1 MPRFGSSIRISA
13 TMLLVVFTVIT
24 TGCTE
29 TRSQPSWNFEG
40 TTDGDLPDGWVVEA
54 TNQKGDPAQWKVIQ
68 DATAPSGEMVLAL
81 VSPPKKVGSNFNICW
96 TESVIFQDGELEVDF
111 KALKGRIDQGGG
123 LMWRVKDKDNYY
135 IARFNPLEDNFRIYY
150 VHDGSRRKI
159 GDAHIALPAGK
170 WHTMKI
176 IQKGNKFEGYIN
188 GKKLVEGT
196 NDLFSEAGGI
206 GLWTKADAV
215 TSFDDLEVKPLQP

>member
-1 MPRFGSSIRISA
+1 MPRLGSSIRISA
-13 TMLLVVFTVIT
+13 TILLVVFSVIT
-24 TGCTE
+24 SGCTE
-29 TRSQPSWNFEG
+29 TRSQTSWNFDG
-40 TTDGDLPDGWVVEA
+40 TTDGNLPDGWKVEA
-54 TNQKGDPAQWKVIQ
+54 TNQKGEPAQWKVIK

-81 VSPPKKVGSNFNICW
+81 VSPPKKVGNNFNICW

-150 VHDGSRRKI
+150 VRDGSRRKI
-159 GDAHIALPAGK
+159 GDARIALPAGK

-176 IQKGNKFEGYIN
+176 VQKGNKFEGYIN